1 MMHSAST
8 PSQLAIPGQ
17 PRVSSMPDS
26 DDVFRTTLS
35 NGIIVLARE
44 NWSAPSVAMRGYVHA
59 GNLDEPADL
68 CGLSSFTATMLT
80 RGTARRS
87 FADISDT
94 VESASASMGFWSE
107 AHITRF
113 ATKSLAEDLDLI
125 LDVLSDELQHST
137 FPAEY
142 VERVRGQRLTAI
154 RERENDTGAMAGL
167 AYLEMMY
174 ENHPFGRDS
183 LGTPESN
190 AAVTRAALEQF
201 HATNFAPEGMV
212 IAVVGAVSVE
222 DAARRVEAALGNWD
236 ARRPVRPPIPPLP
249 PLDGVRSKHVRVPDK
264 SQSDILMGWRAM
276 RRTDPDY
283 ECARL
288 ANTILGVFGMMGRL
302 GESVREEQ
310 GMAYYAYSSL
320 AGGKEAGSWVTSAGV
335 APDNVERASSSI
347 LAEVERL
354 CDERVSEDE
363 LEDSKRFLIGS
374 LPLQMETN
382 EGVASLLADV
392 EWHGLGLDYLERYTA
407 ALERLTPAEV
417 QEVAARYLQPNAYVR
432 AVAGP

>member
-1 MMHSAST
+1 M
-8 PSQLAIPGQ
+8 PG
-17 PRVSSMPDS
+17 S
-26 DDVFRTTLS
+26 DDIFRTTLS
-35 NGIIVLARE
+35 NGIVVLARE
-44 NWSAPSVAMRGYVHA
+44 NWSAPSIAMRGYVQA
-59 GNLDEPADL
+59 GGLDEPADL
-68 CGLSSFTATMLT
+68 CGLSSFTASMLT

-94 VESASASMGFWSE
+94 VESVSASMGFWSE
-107 AHITRF
+107 AHSTRF

-125 LDVLSDELQHST
+125 LDVLSDELQRST
-137 FPAEY
+137 FPTEY

-174 ENHPFGRDS
+174 KGHPLGRDS
-183 LGTPESN
+183 LGTAESN
-190 AAVTRAALEQF
+190 AAVTRDALAQF
-201 HATNFAPEGMV
+201 HATSFAPEGMV

-222 DAARRVEAALGNWD
+222 DAVRRVEAALGDWD

-249 PLDGVRSKHVRVPDK
+249 ALDGVRSKHVRVPDK

-276 RRTDPDY
+276 RRTDLDY

-302 GESVREEQ
+302 GENVREEQ

-320 AGGKEAGSWVTSAGV
+320 VGGKEVGSWVASAGV
-335 APDNVERASSSI
+335 APENVERASSAI

-354 CDERVSEDE
+354 CDELVPEDE

-382 EGVASLLADV
+382 EGVASLLVDL

-417 QEVAARYLQPNAYVR
+417 REVAARYLRPDAYVH